1 MDRIVWL
8 GSNLSIFEISSF
20 LPIHTLSVQMFAKE
34 KPNRTLSI
42 HKYLFIV
49 FMGQVNYKPNLKL
62 IYFDVAEN

>member
-1 MDRIVWL
+1 MFDLAQIYL
-8 GSNLSIFEISSF
+8 FLKSSAF
-20 LPIHTLSVQMFAKE
+20 SQFTLLSVQMFAKE